1 MGGESPLYKK
11 YATLT
16 PEKFHPEGLEKMEG
30 AKNSAFEQKILVFLA
45 HIGDIPCRFP
55 CCVLLAL

>member
-1 MGGESPLYKK
+1 MGGGGPLYKK

-30 AKNSAFEQKILVFLA
+30 AKNSAFEQKILVFWRTLGISLA
-45 HIGDIPCRFP
+45 DFP
-55 CCVLLAL
+55 AVFL